1 MRFVKDSRVGLILLI
16 GLLFSFAPTAGAH
29 HGWGWAGDELVELTG
44 EIVDSRLGNPH
55 GEVDLDVD
63 GETWTVEVG
72 QPWRNERVGLT
83 PELLEVG
90 REITVLGNA
99 STREGERLL
108 KAVRVTTSEG
118 RHDLY
123 PGRIP
128 DAD

>member
-1 MRFVKDSRVGLILLI
+1 MHFKKRPGSGLILLI
-16 GLLFSFAPTAGAH
+16 CLLLGFASAVSAH
-29 HGWGWAGDELVELTG
+29 HGWGWAGDDLVELTG
-44 EIVDSRLGNPH
+44 EIVESRLGNPH

-63 GETWTVEVG
+63 GDVWTVEVG

-90 REITVLGNA
+90 RQITVLGNA
-99 STREGERLL
+99 SNRDGERLL
-108 KAVRVTTSEG
+108 KAVRVTTDEG

-128 DAD
+128 ESD